1 MSILAPNSQ
10 ILYREIHNREQQ
22 HLFWNSGGNLNIVKS
37 YGFCFVDKRR
47 GDWKKKIK
55 RDYRIQASWA
65 DLSRPSSV
73 EMQLIENSEQ
83 LDQILASAK
92 ELSQPI
98 IIDW

>member
-10 ILYREIHNREQQ
+10 ILYRGIHNREQH
-22 HLFWNSGGNLNIVKS
+22 HLFWNSGGNLNIVKLS
-37 YGFCFVDKRR
+37 GFCFVDKRR

-55 RDYRIQASWA
+55 REFRIDASWA
-65 DLSRPSSV
+65 DLSRPSAV
-73 EMQLIENSEQ
+73 EMQPIEDCEQ
-83 LDQILASAK
+83 LELILASAK